1 MSVWLMG
8 ILVVG
13 GSTLLAVAGL
23 LLVRRLVPLAV
34 LRENNEVCGFMLAV
48 LAVAYGVVLAFV
60 VISQWDDFQGAKLTV
75 ETEANHLA
83 AIFRLAQGLPEPAR
97 HHVQGLLR
105 TYAQVVVE
113 EEWPAMDQGKESRHA
128 WDLLDRLWQAIRDV
142 SPSTVRENPFYPEL
156 LRHMDGLNDQ
166 RRLRLLASRDGLHP
180 LVWIVLIV
188 GAAILVLFTYFFGL
202 RSIRAQVAMT
212 AMMTLTITINLFL
225 INAIDYPFTGDLRV
239 EPEAFRFVLER
250 TMGTEAR

>member
-8 ILVVG
+8 ILIVG
-13 GSTLLAVAGL
+13 GGTLLAVVGL
-23 LLVRRLVPLAV
+23 LLVRRLVPLNV

-48 LAVAYGVVLAFV
+48 LAIAYGVILAFV
-60 VISQWDDFQGAKLTV
+60 VISQWDDFQGAKITV
-75 ETEANHLA
+75 QTEANHLA
-83 AIFRLAQGLPEPAR
+83 GMFRLAEGLPEPAGHR
-97 HHVQGLLR
+97 VQELLR

-128 WDLLDRLWQAIRDV
+128 WDLLDRLWQAVRDA
-142 SPSTVRENPFYPEL
+142 SPRVTRENPLYDEL
-156 LRHMDGLNDQ
+156 LRHLDGLNDQ

-180 LVWIVLIV
+180 LMWVVLV
-188 GAAILVLFTYFFGL
+188 TGAVILVLFTYFFGL